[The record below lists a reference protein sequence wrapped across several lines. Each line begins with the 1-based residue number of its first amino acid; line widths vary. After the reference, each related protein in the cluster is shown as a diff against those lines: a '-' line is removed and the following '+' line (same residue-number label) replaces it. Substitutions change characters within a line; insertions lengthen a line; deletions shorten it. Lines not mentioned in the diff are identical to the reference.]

1 MNNKL
6 KQAQRA
12 ASDAIRL
19 IPAAIDFDAS
29 KLDYAAIV
37 VLCEQ
42 YAIITPGMAQSNRY
56 AEQLP
61 QAECIGLKTMILNAF
76 IEWCGSYNAPKA
88 LARWSEQQ

>member
-1 MNNKL
+1 MHNKL

-19 IPAAIDFDAS
+19 IPAAVEFDAS

-37 VLCEQ
+37 VLCEY

-61 QAECIGLKTMILNAF
+61 QAECIGLKTMIINAF
-76 IEWCGSYNAPKA
+76 IGWCDTYHAPKA
-88 LARWSEQQ
+88 LKQWSEQQ